1 MRGDRHPPLSRLLDS
16 GRAWLAIAIV
26 VAAVLFGVYYITHP
40 YPAYGGGLFL
50 AMADQIQNNGY
61 RLPTTIPH
69 YTRGGVPFAY
79 PPLMFYVIAG
89 LLDIGIDPFVLTRI
103 FPGIVTILYLIPFY
117 YLAKELLTERTAGI
131 ATVIIA
137 VTPRV
142 LRWHLSAGG
151 IIRAPAYLIMLT
163 GLYVGVRL
171 FKSGDR
177 RWLVSALVL
186 FGITV
191 LSHPT
196 YSTFFGVSY
205 LVLYAAYDRSLAG
218 LIRGATVAVGGLL
231 LAVPW
236 WAHVITTYSITTLTG
251 AAATHRGLISS
262 PMDIAMELI
271 TVIFSGTAL
280 SLWWGLMIIGAAVLL
295 WRRRFFLP
303 VWLFVSLMVM
313 NEKRFPLVPGV
324 LIIAVLLSLLLDSQS
339 VESVDGSRW
348 ETTDHGSVKY
358 IFIVI
363 ICFMVI
369 AGGVSA
375 SGTLL
380 GSGPSM
386 VSFVDTDDRT
396 AMQWVQTHTSSN
408 ATFVVLGDTGEWFPY
423 LTHRTS
429 LVGRW
434 GVEWVS
440 ADRYRTQL
448 TMFWNLST
456 CHTAQCLTEN
466 LHRYDVHPDYV
477 YVPTERYT
485 VITTIHKQPASMRR
499 TLTDSNAYK
508 LVYENDEVMIF
519 RVVETRRSADSVT
532 HDSRGVGGVLSP
544 DRSFLRGLPHRSAQ
558 GTMPTSLVQRE
569 TRTH

>member
-1 MRGDRHPPLSRLLDS
+1 MGGDRYPPLSRLLNS
-16 GRAWLAIAIV
+16 GRAWFTIAIV
-26 VAAVLFGVYYITHP
+26 VGAVLFCVYYITHP

-50 AMADQIQNNGY
+50 AMAEQIQNNGY
-61 RLPTTIPH
+61 RLPITIPH

-79 PPLMFYVIAG
+79 PPLMFYVVAG

-117 YLAKELLTERTAGI
+117 YLAQELLPERTAGI
-131 ATVIIA
+131 ATVVIA

-177 RWLVSALVL
+177 RWLVSSIVL

-196 YSTFFGVSY
+196 YATFFGVSY
-205 LVLYAAYDRSLAG
+205 LVLYAAYDRSLLG
-218 LIRGATVAVGGLL
+218 LIRGAVVAVGGLF
-231 LAVPW
+231 LAIPW
-236 WAHVITTYSITTLTG
+236 WAHVISTYGITTLTG
-251 AAATHRGLISS
+251 AAATHHGLISS
-262 PMDIAMELI
+262 PMDIVMELS
-271 TVIFSGTAL
+271 TVVFSETAL
-280 SLWWGLMIIGAAVLL
+280 SLWWGLLLIGAAVSL

-303 VWLFVSLMVM
+303 VWFFVSLMVM

-324 LIIAVLLSLLLDSQS
+324 LLIAVLLSLLLDSLS
-339 VESVDGSRW
+339 ILEDNADRSWW
-348 ETTDHGSVKY
+348 ETIAHGSIGCVVV
-358 IFIVI
+358 VI
-363 ICFMVI
+363 IGFMI
-369 AGGVSA
+369 ITGGISA

-380 GSGPSM
+380 GSGSSM

-396 AMQWVQTHTSSN
+396 AMQWVQTHTSTS

-423 LTHRTS
+423 LTNRTS

-440 ADRYRTQL
+440 AVRYRTQL
-448 TMFWNLST
+448 TMFWDVST
-456 CHTAQCLTEN
+456 CHTAQCLTGR
-466 LHRYDVHPDYV
+466 LHQYDVHPDYV
-477 YVPTERYT
+477 YVPTEQYT
-485 VITTIHKQPASMRR
+485 VLTTTHRQPSSMRQ
-499 TLTDSNAYK
+499 TLTASNTYK
-508 LVYENDEVMIF
+508 LVYENDEVTIF
-519 RVVETRRSADSVT
+519 RVVETHRSADPR
-532 HDSRGVGGVLSP
+532 HSR
-544 DRSFLRGLPHRSAQ
+544 
-558 GTMPTSLVQRE
+558 
-569 TRTH
+569 